1 MANKNV
7 QNFISF
13 CDELR
18 VYVEEQNQNKNDM
31 LTDSVII
38 ENFRGYQARQVI
50 SFSDITDFVGRNDVD
65 KSTILEAL
73 DIFFYYCS

>member
-1 MANKNV
+1 M
-7 QNFISF
+7 
-13 CDELR
+13 CDILR
-18 VYVEEQNQNKNDM
+18 YHQAEQDQNKNDM

-50 SFSDITDFVGRNDVD
+50 SFSDLTAFVGRNDVD